1 MQPKSD
7 LRCSVAEQ
15 RESPEMADFVAE
27 VRFTSLI
34 LHPWSY
40 GLPITVATPW
50 IALLTNSTHTI
61 AGAGDPRR
69 ITRSRID
76 LKSAGILQ
84 AANEGSAEPAISA
97 RDERNDSQP
106 ILNWLDFQPRR
117 CHRSSRARWSAKLA
131 RMNPRFF
138 GGKDMKV

>member
-1 MQPKSD
+1 LDPK
-7 LRCSVAEQ
+7 
-15 RESPEMADFVAE
+15 
-27 VRFTSLI
+27 
-34 LHPWSY
+34 
-40 GLPITVATPW
+40 ATGKGS
-50 IALLTNSTHTI
+50 ARARSSTHTI

-106 ILNWLDFQPRR
+106 ILNRLDF
-117 CHRSSRARWSAKLA
+117 HRDGASEVPGLVGQRNSLE
-131 RMNPRFF
+131 
-138 GGKDMKV
+138 